1 MSDYVLFTDSC
12 CDLPMKLVE
21 EMELVTEPL
30 CVQMDNE
37 SYYNYLDEREISY
50 KDFYAR
56 LPGIKNLKTSAI
68 NQQAFIDAMEPILAQ
83 GKDILYLGFS
93 SGLSSTYASGAMA
106 AQELQ
111 EKYPDRK
118 IYTVD
123 TLCAS
128 LGQGMLCYYAWLEK
142 KVGKSIEEVRD
153 FVEASKLH
161 MCHWFTVDD
170 LFHLKKG
177 GRVSATTALLGSVLS
192 IKPVMHMDNDGCL
205 SLVGKAR
212 GRKASIKQIVQIM
225 KESVIEPEKQVMF
238 ICHGGAQ
245 EDAEYLAELVR
256 SEVQVKDIII
266 NYVGPV
272 IGAHSGPGTLA
283 LFFFGNQ
290 R

>member
-1 MSDYVLFTDSC
+1 MTDYVLFTDSC
-12 CDLPMKLVE
+12 CDLPMALVE
-21 EMELVTEPL
+21 EMELLTEPL
-30 CVQMDNE
+30 CVQMDDT
-37 SYYNYLDEREISY
+37 SYHNYLDEREISY
-50 KDFYAR
+50 RDFYAK
-56 LPGIKNLKTSAI
+56 LPAARNLKTSAI
-68 NQQAFIDAMEPILAQ
+68 NHQAFIDAMEPILAQ
-83 GKDILYLGFS
+83 GRDLLYLGFS
-93 SGLSSTYASGAMA
+93 SSLSSTYASGAMA

-111 EKYPDRK
+111 EKYPERK
-118 IYTVD
+118 IYAVD

-142 KVGKSIEEVRD
+142 KTGKSIDEVRD
-153 FVEASKLH
+153 FIEASKLH

-177 GRVSATTALLGSVLS
+177 GRVSATTALLGSVLG
-192 IKPVMHMDNDGCL
+192 IKPVMHMDNEGSL

-238 ICHGGAQ
+238 ICHGDAR

-256 SEVQVKDIII
+256 SEVPVKDIII

-283 LFFFGNQ
+283 LFFFGTQ